1 MAIEFTLSKMDTT
14 YDEILSYY
22 QEYKSS
28 IEQLKIIVEELKNYW
43 ISEETNTYEEFY
55 QLFKEKYPKLQE
67 ASVLMNQFCSKIE
80 EKKEEFK
87 QVSNDSIKNFE

>member
-1 MAIEFTLSKMDTT
+1 MALEFTLSKMEST
-14 YDEILSYY
+14 YDEVLGYY
-22 QEYKSS
+22 HEYKNS
-28 IEQLKIIVEELKNYW
+28 IEQLKIIVEELKNIW

-67 ASVLMNQFCSKIE
+67 ASIMMEQFCNKIE

-87 QVSNDSIKNFE
+87 QISNDSIKSFE